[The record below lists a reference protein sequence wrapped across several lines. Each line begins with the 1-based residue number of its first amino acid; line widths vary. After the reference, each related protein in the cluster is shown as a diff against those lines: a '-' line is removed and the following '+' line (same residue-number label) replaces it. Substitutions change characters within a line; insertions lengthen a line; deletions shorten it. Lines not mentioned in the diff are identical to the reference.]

1 MGNMLT
7 PFSKWKLLVR
17 ECWNLICVYIDN
29 FFFIKKTVVGVTEFN
44 KSPEQCN
51 DVFLIAKDHCAT
63 NPCLHGGTCI
73 DTRGWFNCSCTD
85 RYGGPRCEFSKCET
99 HCFKK
104 LSDSTLTLYAAYMKC
119 PYLSSLSIF
128 SRVKIWKCLEIIYIK
143 SIILLLLQFE
153 SVLFFF
159 SLCLSKLGSKW

>member
-1 MGNMLT
+1 MWMTYSSLLSGQLTSMGNMLT

-29 FFFIKKTVVGVTEFN
+29 FFFIKKTVVGVTKFN

-73 DTRGWFNCSCTD
+73 DTQGWFNCSCTD

-99 HCFKK
+99 HCFIKNY
-104 LSDSTLTLYAAYMKC
+104 LTAH
-119 PYLSSLSIF
+119 
-128 SRVKIWKCLEIIYIK
+128 
-143 SIILLLLQFE
+143 
-153 SVLFFF
+153 
-159 SLCLSKLGSKW
+159 SLCMLLTWNVHICPR

>member
-1 MGNMLT
+1 MWMTYSSLLSGQLTSMGNMLT

-99 HCFKK
+99 HCFIENY
-104 LSDSTLTLYAAYMKC
+104 LTAH
-119 PYLSSLSIF
+119 
-128 SRVKIWKCLEIIYIK
+128 
-143 SIILLLLQFE
+143 
-153 SVLFFF
+153 
-159 SLCLSKLGSKW
+159 SLCMLLTWNVHICPR